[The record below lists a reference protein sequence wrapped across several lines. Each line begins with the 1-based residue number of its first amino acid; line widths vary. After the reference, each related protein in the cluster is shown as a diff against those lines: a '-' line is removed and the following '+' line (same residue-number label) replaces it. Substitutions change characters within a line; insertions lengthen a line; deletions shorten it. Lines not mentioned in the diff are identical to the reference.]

1 MIKLYSNT
9 FFLNEGTPEFMA
21 PEIFDE
27 SYGIPCDIYAFGMSV
42 LEMVTLQTPYKECA
56 NPAQIYKKLIEGKKP
71 AALDLI
77 KNEEVKTFIL
87 QCLKQQKERPTISQ
101 LLEDKLFLS

>member
-1 MIKLYSNT
+1 MKKYLIIP
-9 FFLNEGTPEFMA
+9 GTPEFMA

-77 KNEEVKTFIL
+77 KNEDVKNFIL
-87 QCLKQQKERPTISQ
+87 QCLKTQKERPTITQ
-101 LLEDKLFLS
+101 LLEDKYFFFFFI

>member
-1 MIKLYSNT
+1 MKKYLIIP
-9 FFLNEGTPEFMA
+9 GTPEFMA

-77 KNEEVKTFIL
+77 KNEDVKNFIL
-87 QCLKQQKERPTISQ
+87 QCLKPQKERPTITQ
-101 LLEDKLFLS
+101 LLEDKYFFFFHLKI